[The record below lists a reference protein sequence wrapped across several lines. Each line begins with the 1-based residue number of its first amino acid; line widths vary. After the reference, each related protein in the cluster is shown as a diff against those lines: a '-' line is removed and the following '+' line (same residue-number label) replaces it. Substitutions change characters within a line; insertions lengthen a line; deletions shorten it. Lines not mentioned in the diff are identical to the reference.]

1 MPKSPKE
8 QPIDEL
14 LKNEPH
20 AGHEHHLCELVR
32 HRQLDKVAK
41 LATDPKYICLI
52 CGRVAHDSSNLCLPV
67 EMK

>member
-14 LKNEPH
+14 LHNESHP
-20 AGHEHHLCELVR
+20 GHENHLCELVR
-32 HRQLDKVAK
+32 NRKIDTVAK
-41 LATDPKYICLI
+41 LAKDPKYICLI
-52 CGRVAHDSSNLCLPV
+52 CGRVAKNSANLCLPV